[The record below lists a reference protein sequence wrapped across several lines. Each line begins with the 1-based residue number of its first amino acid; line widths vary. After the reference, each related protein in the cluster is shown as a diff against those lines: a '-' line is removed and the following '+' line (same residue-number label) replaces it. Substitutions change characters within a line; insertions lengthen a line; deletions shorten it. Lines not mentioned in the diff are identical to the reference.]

1 MSNEHKPFASI
12 REFAEISGLSTHFVR
27 KAVSQ
32 NKLPHIRSGKKFFIE
47 VEGALRALKGGDAD

>member
-1 MSNEHKPFASI
+1 MSNEHKPFVSI

-32 NKLPHIRSGKKFFIE
+32 NKLPHIRSGVKIYIDTE
-47 VEGALRALKGGDAD
+47 RALEILRGDAD